1 MRYRADR
8 SLRILSGTDGR
19 PVAIGGSPL
28 RLWRLTPA
36 GGALVEQII
45 DGADIDPIDGSAA
58 AALVERLVDGGALHP
73 APAERAASSTDGGFT
88 PADVTVIVPVRDR
101 PSALDGLLGSL
112 APVRSAGAA
121 VVVVD
126 DGSVDDAAHRH
137 VAEVHGAT
145 YLRRDVAGGPA
156 VARDDGI
163 AALSTRVVV
172 FLDSDC
178 TVATEDGAGW
188 LDPLLAQLG
197 DQRVAAVAP
206 RVTTPDGPSVL
217 DRYESTR
224 SPLDMGDEP
233 ARVRPGTRVS
243 FVPSAALA
251 VRVDAYRSIGGFDR
265 TLRVGEDV
273 DLVWRLV
280 DGGWTVRYEPTS
292 VVQHPARPTAVG
304 WLRQR
309 FDYGSSAAGLAAR
322 HGDEVAPL
330 RSPWWVAVGWAAVGA
345 RHRVIGGS
353 ILAASAVS
361 MARRLDGVPLV
372 EAMRISVDVHGRAGD
387 HAARAVLRT
396 WWPAI
401 LPAAVVVRPARR
413 VLTASVLTVAAGAV
427 RDALRRDAET
437 GDRSGIGELA
447 RIGALAVAD
456 DATYAVGVWAGC
468 VRARSARALLPK
480 LTRA

>member
-1 MRYRADR
+1 MC
-8 SLRILSGTDGR
+8 
-19 PVAIGGSPL
+19 
-28 RLWRLTPA
+28 LWRLTPA
-36 GGALVEQII
+36 GASLVGRLV

-58 AALVERLVDGGALHP
+58 AELVERLVDGGALHP
-73 APAERAASSTDGGFT
+73 DPKPRSACDVDGGFT
-88 PADVTVIVPVRDR
+88 AADVTVIVPVRDR
-101 PSALDGLLGSL
+101 PSALDALLGSL
-112 APVRSAGAA
+112 APARSAGVS

-137 VAEVHGAT
+137 VAEAHGAVH
-145 YLRRDVAGGPA
+145 LRRDVADGPA
-156 VARDDGI
+156 AARDDGI
-163 AALSTRVVV
+163 VAASTPVAV

-178 TVATEDGAGW
+178 TVATEDGADW
-188 LDPLLAQLG
+188 LDPLLAQLR
-197 DQRVAAVAP
+197 DHRVAAVAP
-206 RVTTPDGPSVL
+206 RVTTPDGPRVL
-217 DRYESTR
+217 DRYESMR

-243 FVPSAALA
+243 YVPSAALA
-251 VRVDAYRSIGGFDR
+251 IRVDAYRSVGGFDR
-265 TLRVGEDV
+265 SLRVGEDV

-322 HGDEVAPL
+322 HPDDVAPL

-345 RHRVIGGS
+345 RHRVVGGAV
-353 ILAASAVS
+353 LAASTVA
-361 MARRLDGVPLV
+361 MARRMDGVPLV

-387 HAARAVLRT
+387 HTARAVLRT

-401 LPAAVVVRPARR
+401 LPAAVRFRPARR
-413 VLTASVLTVAAGAV
+413 ILTASMLAVAAGAV
-427 RDALRRDAET
+427 RDARLREAHT
-437 GDRSGIGELA
+437 GERSGIGELA

-456 DATYAVGVWAGC
+456 DAVYAVGVWAGC
-468 VRARSARALLPK
+468 VRARSARALLPR
-480 LTRA
+480 LSRT